1 MCLLLLSYF
10 FVQVMLIG
18 SGLAAHYG
26 VFFLF
31 RAMEHLKLPRSTKYA
46 DLGEA
51 VYGRKGRLAVQWS
64 ICLGLI
70 SVGMMPVRKKQTSHK
85 HANTP
90 TRPPPFAISLS
101 STCDR

>member
-1 MCLLLLSYF
+1 MCLLLSSHF

-70 SVGMMPVRKKQTSHK
+70 SVGMMPVRKNKHHTNMQT
-85 HANTP
+85 HADTAASI
-90 TRPPPFAISLS
+90 RHFPF